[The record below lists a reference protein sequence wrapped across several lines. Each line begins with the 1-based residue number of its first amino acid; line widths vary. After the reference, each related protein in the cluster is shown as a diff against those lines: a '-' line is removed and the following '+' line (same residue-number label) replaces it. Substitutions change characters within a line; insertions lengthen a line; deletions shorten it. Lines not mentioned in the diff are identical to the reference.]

1 METLYQDLKKLKTRN
16 GKLLKDLQKYFQS
29 VSKTSK
35 TRTLTK
41 KNELKIKQLQQLL
54 PLSLQLLETLSQE
67 KTKRSKYE
75 EKLDFLFS
83 FLKYLFQI
91 LEAHFLNLTR
101 NKKKTNEKE
110 KEKEKS
116 RTIFENHYLF
126 CWYLHHFSQYNKA
139 HKQLKLLLSQL
150 SEYCEEG
157 STKIFLPKKGL
168 SSQLTKLVIKCNNL
182 LVSSILNDPKPKKKI
197 KPIKI
202 YRLIDENM
210 HKWVNYYK
218 TISDDQNESLKY
230 YQILHKFL
238 EKICTLLP
246 INLNNNPNN
255 NPKAKPNKG
264 TYLDYLKFSQTSFYF
279 LYCSKTIDLETF
291 FNHILRFNI
300 LFIRQS
306 PSELT
311 EHLLSFNKY
320 IWGYSVN
327 KKSCSKSFKFV
338 SWVQFQISLFN
349 KLSKFEQAKELLAKT
364 LNEIIDQE
372 SHLFRVQLISEKLHL
387 LLSNS
392 IFEESIEPMEEL
404 SMLIN
409 ENLKGFKLNEIK
421 TTIKSLERSK
431 QLLSSIIT
439 SLNKKHNSDIPSKN
453 FLLQTSKFFQIHS
466 KIIKNGFKLSQKI
479 KNPKIKNKNSKN
491 NNKNSKIKNNQQKI
505 KNNQQDDELKKF
517 FHQISFSQFDS
528 LYKAANS
535 IFLISKW
542 ENENLDDTIKKT
554 LKKLNKSIKRIES
567 FPTIF
572 NSEYKWVSITFFN
585 FAIQLFNQNNLDH
598 SIQFLLKSIEL
609 LNKMP
614 QTFEVIEL
622 IKKRTQ
628 LISKCY
634 SKLNQFKKAQK
645 YLLKSIFL
653 FSKENKKE
661 KENED
666 GKKKTQN
673 NKNNLN
679 KDQDLIIDS
688 FIKLKNKEL
697 LLNIKNG
704 KIKEDNFIDLQSY
717 SLTKIMEKYVPN
729 DFSDQKLILIFENLY
744 LSEQYHFKFIQ
755 SNKLLS
761 RICLNTQFDI
771 IIQLLNLF
779 SSMES
784 KINREK
790 ILLKKAYYLIEK
802 SKLLMLLNFNKSDV
816 EQNENEDQD
825 QDENEDQ
832 DEDEEILTNLDH
844 SISILLS
851 LIKKS
856 KKIEN
861 YCFDLIAKCYFWK
874 AIYQFESN
882 PKNTNIEI
890 NKKKNSNKKKKK
902 KKSQNKKKN
911 KNKGGKE
918 ENKSDNLQYIANLKY
933 SLIYWAFCFNNTN
946 THTNNDDNNKKNKK
960 NKMMMK
966 SYSKIDLI
974 TTSNLLRMACSL
986 FTLVQDFKWLLF
998 SSRILL
1004 LLANKHGNK
1013 EYSLI
1018 CLTRVELCSIFLEF
1032 GEQDLAIQILKQNTL
1047 EQLKHVPNQIRQ
1059 YHYIWKAKCDLMKN
1073 KIEQSRK
1080 SAEKVLNFQ
1089 KKKKNNNLINNKD
1102 RNGDQ
1107 QKQKQKRNKDDLFLE
1122 AMSLLTISQINKK
1135 LGDFKNSISNGFR
1148 SLQIL
1153 YYLLF
1158 GKQIEP
1164 NNEINYS
1171 KEIILMKMSIH
1182 TLNNTKRE
1190 SNGDSD
1196 NGEGNFEFDNISTQG
1211 FMGSTYFTRNNWKL
1225 SFWFKKN
1232 LDHLGHIYQLKG
1244 LPLESKTYFKNSLKF
1259 VESLQFPN
1267 LISSSLIN
1275 LLQLEFERGK
1285 LSNETLT
1292 VINKAKQF
1300 LIASKSKQKKFK
1312 EKKKENANELNLK
1325 FSPIYLFLIK
1335 VESEYYLKTKEY
1347 EKAKLIL
1354 KNGLNF
1360 FKSGKLFNYPK
1371 LLKKELIKIN
1381 FKNSKK
1387 ILNCLKT
1394 NNFGTNII
1402 PLKLITS
1409 LEIQYAKYLY
1419 QKEKF
1424 EKSQKLFQNLLDN
1437 INHLHNNKANYEEE
1451 EEEGDEESNDEESDE
1466 GEENDDSESKDDES
1480 DEKSFSESEKETND
1494 EEETESV
1501 DDEESKDEESEEES
1515 YESKTEEEE
1524 ENDDSESKDDESDG
1538 ESFSE
1543 SEEETDDEDE
1553 SESVDNGKSEETDEE
1568 TSDSKETEEGE
1579 EENSDSESK
1588 DDEEEEQSFSES
1600 EEETDNEQ
1608 NDDEKEKSGSGND
1621 LDELINKKKNQDFN
1635 ISELEKAISYYYLAK
1650 IDLKKN
1656 KNEIN
1661 LLWNEKQSKSTNKQQ
1676 NLLDNLKQN
1685 LLKSFEILK
1694 ELQYLP
1700 ILMRKICLLLG
1711 TINGRQNPI
1720 ETGYYL
1726 QNSFSITLRQQV
1738 FSLIDNNNSEQEG
1751 RGENQRENLY
1761 QRQQRQYVDFQ
1772 KSDIQAWNKTN
1783 GHLPKQCSIIS
1794 ISLGADNK
1802 TILISKIE
1810 SQKKPLNIQ
1819 TQFKEGQVNRLVTEF
1834 ENILAESK
1842 ESMKETSKIKTE
1854 RAKKLWWQTRKDLD
1868 QKIQQIC
1875 FKIEK
1880 KVFKNFRSIFLGPIA
1895 NKEKNEKFEKCL
1907 QQIYKNKDKSLD
1919 VNLEEMKL
1927 ILRSQIYYTE
1937 QEMTE
1942 LIKYFSPKISKLKL
1956 KQFLAQCKKI
1966 IRLTQL
1972 SKNSICYP
1980 TILILDR
1987 KIQKLPIESTPF
1999 LKDKT
2004 ITRMPSLWF
2013 LKYQLIKRAQMKN
2026 QILDSDEAYYL
2037 LNPSGDLENTQ
2048 STFQNWFQSIKK
2060 WDGIIGKA
2068 PQMDSFKSA
2077 LLSKDLFIYFGHG
2090 AGEKY
2095 LSSTQISKLKKS
2107 PTSILMGCSSG
2118 VLLEEGKFD
2127 PYGVVYSYLLAGSPA
2142 VVANLWD
2149 VTDRDI
2155 DRFST
2160 SLLKNWL
2167 FCKKEHSKRVS
2178 LAELIPHARNTCLL
2192 KHLIGASPVYY
2203 GIPFWGIKKPL
2214 KIDLKSL
2221 KKKSIFKDLNI
2232 KSRNF

>member
-1 METLYQDLKKLKTRN
+1 MEDLYQDLKNLKIRK
-16 GKLLKDLQKYFQS
+16 GKLLKDLQKHFQS

-41 KNELKIKQLQQLL
+41 KKELKIKQLQQFLQ
-54 PLSLQLLETLSQE
+54 LSLQLLGTLSQE

-83 FLKYLFQI
+83 LLKFIFQI

-110 KEKEKS
+110 KL

-139 HKQLKLLLSQL
+139 HKQLNLLLSQL

-157 STKIFLPKKGL
+157 SPKNFLPKKGL
-168 SSQLTKLVIKCNNL
+168 SNRLTKLVIKCNNL
-182 LVSSILNDPKPKKKI
+182 LVSSILNDPKPKKQI
-197 KPIKI
+197 KPMKI
-202 YRLIDENM
+202 YHLIDENM

-255 NPKAKPNKG
+255 NSKAKPNKG
-264 TYLDYLKFSQTSFYF
+264 SHLDYLRISQASFYF
-279 LYCSKTIDLETF
+279 LYCSKTIDLESF

-392 IFEESIEPMEEL
+392 KLEESIVPIKEL
-404 SMLIN
+404 TMLIN
-409 ENLKGFKLNEIK
+409 ENLKSFKLNDIK
-421 TTIKSLERSK
+421 TIIKSFERSK

-439 SLNKKHNSDIPSKN
+439 SLNKKHNSTMPSKI
-453 FLLQTSKFFQIHS
+453 FLQQTSIFFQIHS
-466 KIIKNGFKLSQKI
+466 KIIKNGFKFSQKNHNA
-479 KNPKIKNKNSKN
+479 KNNNKNSKNNKKNSKN
-491 NNKNSKIKNNQQKI
+491 NNKKQKI
-505 KNNQQDDELKKF
+505 RNNEQENELKKF
-517 FHQISFSQFDS
+517 FHQISLSQFDS

-535 IFLISKW
+535 IFLIRRL
-542 ENENLDDTIKKT
+542 ENENLDGIMKKT
-554 LKKLNKSIKRIES
+554 SKQLNKGIKRIENFS
-567 FPTIF
+567 TIF

-598 SIQFLLKSIEL
+598 SIQFLLKSIKL
-609 LNKMP
+609 LNKIP

-653 FSKENKKE
+653 TSKENKKE
-661 KENED
+661 KE
-666 GKKKTQN
+666 KKNN
-673 NKNNLN
+673 NKNNFN

-697 LLNIKNG
+697 LSNIKNEE
-704 KIKEDNFIDLQSY
+704 IEEDELLDLQSY
-717 SLTKIMEKYVPN
+717 SFTKIMEKFVPN
-729 DFSDQKLILIFENLY
+729 DFPDQKLILIVENLY

-761 RICLNTQFDI
+761 RISLKTQIDI
-771 IIQLLNLF
+771 IIQLLKNF
-779 SSMES
+779 STMES
-784 KINREK
+784 KINKEK

-802 SKLLMLLNFNKSDV
+802 SKLLMLLNFNNPNL
-816 EQNENEDQD
+816 EQNENKDQD
-825 QDENEDQ
+825 QDG
-832 DEDEEILTNLDH
+832 DEEILTNLDH

-882 PKNTNIEI
+882 PNNVNIGI
-890 NKKKNSNKKKKK
+890 NKKKNKKKTNKKKKN
-902 KKSQNKKKN
+902 QNKKK
-911 KNKGGKE
+911 GGQE
-918 ENKSDNLQYIANLKY
+918 ENNNNNNNNNKQYIVNLKY
-933 SLIYWAFCFNNTN
+933 SLVYWAFCFNNTSI
-946 THTNNDDNNKKNKK
+946 HNNKDNGYKK

-966 SYSKIDLI
+966 GYSKIDLI
-974 TTSNLLRMACSL
+974 TTSSLLRMACSL
-986 FTLVQDFKWLLF
+986 FTLVQDYKWLLF
-998 SSRILL
+998 GYKTLL
-1004 LLANKHGNK
+1004 LLANKYGDE

-1018 CLTRVELCSIFLEF
+1018 CFTRAELCSIYLEF
-1032 GEQDLAIQILKQNTL
+1032 GKLDLAIRILKQNTI

-1059 YHYIWKAKCDLMKN
+1059 YHYIWKSKCDLMKN
-1073 KIEQSRK
+1073 KIDQSRK

-1089 KKKKNNNLINNKD
+1089 KKKKNNNLIDNKN
-1102 RNGDQ
+1102 RNDDH

-1122 AMSLLTISQINKK
+1122 AMSILTISQINKK

-1148 SLQIL
+1148 SLQIF

-1182 TLNNTKRE
+1182 SLNSIKKE
-1190 SNGDSD
+1190 SKKHNND
-1196 NGEGNFEFDNISTQG
+1196 NCEGEGNLEFGNIKNQG
-1211 FMGSTYFTRNNWKL
+1211 FISSTFFTRNNWKI
-1225 SFWFKKN
+1225 SYWFKKN

-1275 LLQLEFERGK
+1275 LLQLGFERGK
-1285 LSNETLT
+1285 PSNETINL
-1292 VINKAKQF
+1292 INKAKVF
-1300 LIASKSKQKKFK
+1300 LRTNKSKKKNFNDTKKIFK
-1312 EKKKENANELNLK
+1312 GEKNNFKDEKKESANELNLK
-1325 FSPIYLFLIK
+1325 FCPIYLFLIK

-1347 EKAKLIL
+1347 QKAKLIL
-1354 KNGLNF
+1354 KNGLIF
-1360 FKSGKLFNYPK
+1360 FKGGKLFNYPK

-1387 ILNCLKT
+1387 ILNCLKK
-1394 NNFGTNII
+1394 NSFETNII

-1409 LEIQYAKYLY
+1409 LEIQYAKYFY
-1419 QKEKF
+1419 QKEKY
-1424 EKSQKLFQNLLDN
+1424 EKSQKLFNNLLNN
-1437 INHLHNNKANYEEE
+1437 INHSYDNKANYEEE
-1451 EEEGDEESNDEESDE
+1451 EEGDEESGEVEEEEEEEESDE
-1466 GEENDDSESKDDES
+1466 EDNDDSESKDDEL
-1480 DEKSFSESEKETND
+1480 DER
-1494 EEETESV
+1494 
-1501 DDEESKDEESEEES
+1501 
-1515 YESKTEEEE
+1515 
-1524 ENDDSESKDDESDG
+1524 
-1538 ESFSE
+1538 SFSE
-1543 SEEETDDEDE
+1543 SEEETNDDDDDDDDEEETQE
-1553 SESVDNGKSEETDEE
+1553 SESVDDEQSEETDN
-1568 TSDSKETEEGE
+1568 D
-1579 EENSDSESK
+1579 
-1588 DDEEEEQSFSES
+1588 
-1600 EEETDNEQ
+1600 Q
-1608 NDDEKEKSGSGND
+1608 NDDEKEKSGSEND
-1621 LDELINKKKNQDFN
+1621 LDELINIKKNQDFN
-1635 ISELEKAISYYYLAK
+1635 ISELEKAISYYYLSK
-1650 IDLKKN
+1650 INLKKN

-1661 LLWNEKQSKSTNKQQ
+1661 SLWNESQKKTTKMKQKFQEDQK
-1676 NLLDNLKQN
+1676 KN
-1685 LLKSFEILK
+1685 LLKSFQILK

-1711 TINGRQNPI
+1711 TISGRQNPI

-1738 FSLIDNNNSEQEG
+1738 FSLIDNNNPEQEG
-1751 RGENQRENLY
+1751 RGEKQTENPY
-1761 QRQQRQYVDFQ
+1761 QRQQRRYVNFQ
-1772 KSDIQAWNKTN
+1772 KSDIQSWDKTN
-1783 GHLPKQCSIIS
+1783 GHLPKQCSIVS
-1794 ISLGADNK
+1794 VSLGTDNRS
-1802 TILISKIE
+1802 ILISKIE

-1819 TQFKEGQVNRLVTEF
+1819 IQFKEDQVNKVVAEF
-1834 ENILAESK
+1834 ESILNESK
-1842 ESMKETSKIKTE
+1842 ESMKDTSKIKTE
-1854 RAKKLWWQTRKDLD
+1854 KVKKRWWQTRKDLD
-1868 QKIQQIC
+1868 QRIKQIC

-1880 KVFKNFRSIFLGPIA
+1880 KVFKNFRTIFLGPIA
-1895 NKEKNEKFEKCL
+1895 NKEKREKFEKCL
-1907 QQIYKNKDKSLD
+1907 QQIYKSKDKDLD

-1937 QEMTE
+1937 EEMAE
-1942 LIKYFSPKISKLKL
+1942 LIKYFSPKISKFKL
-1956 KQFLAQCKKI
+1956 KQFLAKCKKI

-1987 KIQKLPIESTPF
+1987 KIQRLPIESTPF

-2013 LKYQLIKRAQMKN
+2013 LKYQLIKRAQMKS
-2026 QILDSDEAYYL
+2026 QILDSDQAYYL

-2068 PQMDSFKSA
+2068 PQMDNFKSA

-2127 PYGVVYSYLLAGSPA
+2127 PHGVVYSYLLAGSPA

-2167 FCKKEHSKRVS
+2167 FCLKEHSKRVS
-2178 LAELIPHARNTCLL
+2178 LAELIPQARNTCLL

-2221 KKKSIFKDLNI
+2221 KNNSIFKDLNI